1 MTNDLEQ
8 TILDYT
14 WKDHRH
20 CHECPMHQRTG
31 QSMFAYGE
39 HFCSAESGPD
49 CPWFA
54 EELKDWLDCTFDPDE
69 LTFFSRYNTADP
81 EALIIPLYMSEFRTS
96 PAVAEHQ
103 LRTFR
108 NYIQLKE
115 QS

>member
-8 TILDYT
+8 TILDFV
-14 WKDHRH
+14 WRDHYH
-20 CHECPMHQRTG
+20 CHDCGFHQRHG
-31 QSMFAYGE
+31 QSPFSYGE
-39 HFCSAESGPD
+39 HFCSAESGQD
-49 CPWFA
+49 CPWFDQ
-54 EELKDWLDCTFDPDE
+54 ELASWIEGTFDPDE
-69 LTFFSRYNTADP
+69 LTFFARYNTADP

-96 PAVAEHQ
+96 LAVAEHQ